1 MSAGWLTIARLCL
14 VNAAIG
20 GLAALPVNLFNRL
33 MTVELA
39 LPALLPGLLVAL
51 HYGVQLTRPVW
62 GHRSDAKGGRTPF
75 ILWGITLTAAAI
87 VAAAWAIGVAGSS
100 ASLALAIWIAAYAAL
115 GLGIGAAGTS
125 FLALLATVTSGRGKG
140 AAATVAWLFLIAG
153 AIAASIGTGIA
164 LEPYSPERLVVV
176 VSAVAAIAVL
186 LCVLATWGV
195 ERRLG
200 KAPAPEHTELMPAL
214 RATWEDRAA
223 RRFTGFVFL
232 SILAFYLSEL
242 IFEPFAGHVHGLSPE
257 DSTKLSGGK
266 DGAALLGMLLA
277 GVLSAFRIGSLRA
290 WAVAGCILSAAGLL
304 ALGAQM
310 PLVASSVAL
319 GLGNGMFV
327 VGAVGSMMA
336 LSSEREGATGT
347 RMGVFGAAQAIA
359 AGAAGLLATGLLD
372 LIRVALPDAAA
383 YATVFTLEAVLF
395 CAAALMALRILGQ
408 PAAVAEPAE
417 RQALQPGE

>member
-1 MSAGWLTIARLCL
+1 MTVSWLTIARLCL

-20 GLAALPVNLFNRL
+20 GMAALPVNLFNRL

-75 ILWGITLTAAAI
+75 ILGGIALTALSITAAAYAI
-87 VAAAWAIGVAGSS
+87 HVAATSQG
-100 ASLALAIWIAAYAAL
+100 LALAIWVAAYAAL

-125 FLALLATVTSGRGKG
+125 FLALLATVTSHKGKG

-153 AIAASIGTGIA
+153 AIIASVGTGIA
-164 LEPYSPERLVVV
+164 LEPYSAPRLVTV
-176 VSAVAAIAVL
+176 VSIVGLIAFL
-186 LCVLATWGV
+186 LCVLATIGV
-195 ERRLG
+195 ERKLG
-200 KAPAPEHTELMPAL
+200 PAPAPEHTELMPAI
-214 RATWEDRAA
+214 RATWADPAA

-266 DGAALLGMLLA
+266 DGAALLGMIGA
-277 GVLSAFRIGSLRA
+277 GVLSAFKIGSLRA
-290 WAVAGCILSAAGLL
+290 WAVSGCIVSAAGLM
-304 ALGAQM
+304 ALGLQM
-310 PLVASSVAL
+310 PLIPASVAL

-327 VGAVGSMMA
+327 VGAVGSMMV

-359 AGAAGLLATGLLD
+359 AGAAGLLATATLD
-372 LIRVALPDAAA
+372 LVRLVLPDAAA
-383 YATVFTLEAVLF
+383 YATVFTLEAALF
-395 CAAALMALRILGQ
+395 CAAALVALRIL
-408 PAAVAEPAE
+408 AREPATE
-417 RQALQPGE
+417 PLLQPGE